1 LAGVL
6 SQEEIDALLNAI
18 EEDGIDAAAPVE
30 ADSSGTVRDYD
41 FRTANRFNKEH
52 MRTLKIIYDTF
63 ARLFSSYLSG
73 TLRAM
78 CSAEVIS
85 VEETKYAEFVNAL
98 PNPLILAVVRMPP
111 MVGSVL
117 LEISPDLSY
126 AIISR
131 LLGGKP
137 DKESVSRGF
146 TEIELVLLE
155 RIMRQFLPLF
165 GESWEKVVTIN
176 TTLDRLETSPQFA
189 QIVSM
194 NETVAIISLSV
205 KLDDAEGSFNI
216 CLPHLALEPINQ
228 QLSTKFLYQTDVH
241 RETESAYEDI
251 QNRIQYTPLDVA
263 ASFNETYAPVRE
275 ILNLQRGDVIS
286 LDHHISQPI
295 TLRVGHLP
303 KFKADIGV
311 KENRYAAKIIE
322 IIRKEEAN
330 DE

>member
-18 EEDGIDAAAPVE
+18 ESDGIEAAGPLEDLSANQ
-30 ADSSGTVRDYD
+30 VRDYD

-52 MRTLKIIYDTF
+52 MRTLKVIYDTF
-63 ARLFSSYLSG
+63 ARLFASYLSG

-78 CSAEVIS
+78 CSADVIS

-111 MVGSVL
+111 MVGSIL

-131 LLGGKP
+131 LLGGRP

-155 RIMRQFLPLF
+155 RILRQFLPLF
-165 GESWEKVVTIN
+165 AESWEKVVAIN
-176 TTLDRLETSPQFA
+176 TTLDRIETSPQFA
-189 QIVSM
+189 QIVAM
-194 NETVAIISLSV
+194 NETVAIITLSV

-216 CLPHLALEPINQ
+216 CLPHLALEPLNQ

-241 RETESAYEDI
+241 RELASAHDDI
-251 QNRIQYTPLDVA
+251 QKRIEATPLDVS
-263 ASFNETYAPVRE
+263 ASFNETLAPIRE
-275 ILNLQRGDVIS
+275 ILNLQVGDVIRM
-286 LDHHISQPI
+286 DHHISYPV

-311 KENRYAAKIIE
+311 KDSRYAAKIVE
-322 IIRKEEAN
+322 IIQREDAS

>member
-18 EEDGIDAAAPVE
+18 ESDGIDAASPLETAAVNK
-30 ADSSGTVRDYD
+30 VRDYD

-52 MRTLKIIYDTF
+52 IRTLKVIYDTF

-78 CSAEVIS
+78 CSADVVS

-111 MVGSVL
+111 MIGSIL

-131 LLGGKP
+131 LLGGQP

-155 RIMRQFLPLF
+155 RITRQFLPLF

-176 TTLDRLETSPQFA
+176 TSLDRLETSPQFA
-189 QIVSM
+189 QIVAM
-194 NETVAIISLSV
+194 NETVAIISISV
-205 KLDDAEGSFNI
+205 KLDKAEGSFNI

-241 RETESAYEDI
+241 RELTSAYGDI
-251 QNRIQYTPLDVA
+251 QKRIQRTPLEVSA
-263 ASFNETYAPVRE
+263 AFNETSAPVRE
-275 ILNLQRGDVIS
+275 ILNLQAGDVIN
-286 LDHHISQPI
+286 LNHHISQPL

-303 KFKADIGV
+303 KFKADIGI
-311 KENRYAAKIIE
+311 KDNRYAAKIVE
-322 IIRKEEAN
+322 IIQKEDAS

>member
-1 LAGVL
+1 MAGVL

-18 EEDGIDAAAPVE
+18 ESDGIDAAAPIETV
-30 ADSSGTVRDYD
+30 SSNQARDYD

-52 MRTLKIIYDTF
+52 MRTLKVIYDTF

-78 CSAEVIS
+78 CSAEVVS

-98 PNPLILAVVRMPP
+98 PSPLILAVVRMPP

-117 LEISPDLSY
+117 LEMSPDLSY

-189 QIVSM
+189 QIVAM
-194 NETVAIISLSV
+194 NETVAIISISV
-205 KLDDAEGSFNI
+205 KLDNAEGTFNI

-228 QLSTKFLYQTDVH
+228 QLTTKFLYQTNEH
-241 RETESAYEDI
+241 REFVSAVTDI
-251 QNRIQYTPLDVA
+251 QKRIQMTPLNVSA
-263 ASFNETYAPVRE
+263 AFNETFTSVRDV
-275 ILNLQRGDVIS
+275 LNLQVGDVIS
-286 LDHHISQPI
+286 LDHRVSQPVI
-295 TLRVGHLP
+295 LRVGQLP
-303 KFKADIGV
+303 KFKADIGM
-311 KENRYAAKIIE
+311 KDNRYAAKIVE
-322 IIRKEEAN
+322 IIQKEDAN

>member
-1 LAGVL
+1 MAGVL

-18 EEDGIDAAAPVE
+18 ESDGIEAAPLE
-30 ADSSGTVRDYD
+30 AALMNQIRDYD

-52 MRTLKIIYDTF
+52 IRTLKVIYDTF

-78 CSAEVIS
+78 CTAEVVS

-98 PNPLILAVVRMPP
+98 PSPLILAVVRMPP
-111 MVGSVL
+111 MVGSIL
-117 LEISPDLSY
+117 LELSPDLSY

-131 LLGGKP
+131 LLGGTP

-165 GESWEKVVTIN
+165 GESWEKVVAIT

-189 QIVSM
+189 QIVAM
-194 NETVAIISLSV
+194 NETVAIISISV
-205 KLDDAEGSFNI
+205 KLDNAEGTFSI

-241 RETESAYEDI
+241 RDIESAYEDI
-251 QNRIQYTPLDVA
+251 QKRIQMTPLDVS
-263 ASFNETYAPVRE
+263 ASFNETFAPVRD

-286 LDHHISQPI
+286 LDHHITQPV
-295 TLRVGHLP
+295 TVRVGHLP

-311 KENRYAAKIIE
+311 KDNRYAAKIVE
-322 IIRKEEAN
+322 IIQKEDAS